1 MFATIQTVRQLLS
14 IVLSILFFSH
24 PINAME
30 SLGIG
35 LVFSTLA
42 FQIFTKYQ
50 ASKQAAEEQ
59 VQLQT
64 TTPNDEPSGPC
75 SDTENGVSSTE
86 EREEERSA
94 AQALLRG

>member
-1 MFATIQTVRQLLS
+1 VFATIQTVRQLLS

-59 VQLQT
+59 VQLQP